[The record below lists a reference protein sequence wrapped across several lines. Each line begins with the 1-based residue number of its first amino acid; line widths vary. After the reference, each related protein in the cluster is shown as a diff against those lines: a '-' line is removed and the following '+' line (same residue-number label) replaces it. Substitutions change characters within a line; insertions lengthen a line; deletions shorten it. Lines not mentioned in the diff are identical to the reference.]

1 MPVSRYA
8 AALARPKPKTKTER
22 SSKNE
27 KRKRKNQRAMKSNGE
42 RLVQLV
48 KSLPPG
54 PLPRDI
60 DATIR
65 IARRMLDDLDD
76 DEFNIA
82 FENAVDELQSH
93 VIIMLHEWQP
103 EGKPS

>member
-1 MPVSRYA
+1 
-8 AALARPKPKTKTER
+8 
-22 SSKNE
+22 
-27 KRKRKNQRAMKSNGE
+27 MKSNGE

-54 PLPRDI
+54 QLPRDI

-76 DEFNIA
+76 EEFNLA